1 MIDDYYGHVI
11 ATVEGTVEAQN
22 VVSFLSLQRG
32 PVPMPEDDKGMGAEE
47 WGQRN
52 GDKGM
57 GTKEWGQRNGD
68 KGMGTGEAELANSS
82 PILPR
87 SNEDFTILNL
97 VSIRVGLNVLKAV
110 HDANHQ
116 RPLSKGL

>member
-57 GTKEWGQRNGD
+57 GTKEWGQERPNLLIQVLSHSGLM
-68 KGMGTGEAELANSS
+68 KMS
-82 PILPR
+82 P
-87 SNEDFTILNL
+87 S
-97 VSIRVGLNVLKAV
+97 
-110 HDANHQ
+110 
-116 RPLSKGL
+116 